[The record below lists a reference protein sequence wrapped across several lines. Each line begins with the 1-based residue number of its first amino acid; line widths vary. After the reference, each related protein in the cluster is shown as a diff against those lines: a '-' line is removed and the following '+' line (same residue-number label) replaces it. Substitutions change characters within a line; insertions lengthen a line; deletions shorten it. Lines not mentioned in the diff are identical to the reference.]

1 MRCPYCD
8 GKGYIE
14 VLVQQGCAKDRFID
28 LDVDREICEDCNGAG
43 IASAYT
49 ASVMGAAKAAY
60 ETDKPYLRMAREQ
73 GVKVETMADC
83 ELFKEEV
90 TT

>member
-14 VLVQQGCAKDRFID
+14 VLTSAGPGD
-28 LDVDREICEDCNGAG
+28 LDIDREFCEDCDGTG
-43 IASAYT
+43 VASAYT
-49 ASVMGAAKAAY
+49 ASVMGEAKAAH
-60 ETDKPYLRMAREQ
+60 EADKPYLRMAREQ

-83 ELFKEEV
+83 ERFKEEV
-90 TT
+90 TA